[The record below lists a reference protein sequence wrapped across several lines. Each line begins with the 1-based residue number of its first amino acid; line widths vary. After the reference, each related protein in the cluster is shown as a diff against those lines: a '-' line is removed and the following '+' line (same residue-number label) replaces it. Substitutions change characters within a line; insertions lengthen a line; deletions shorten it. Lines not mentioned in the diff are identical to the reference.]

1 MFYKDLKP
9 FPEGFLW
16 GASTSAYQVEGAW
29 DEDGK
34 GMSLQDLHEPPAGV
48 TDFKVAS
55 DHYHHVEEDVA
66 LMAELGLKAYRFSI
80 SWSRVVP
87 DGFGEPNEA
96 GLAFYD
102 RLIDALVAHS
112 ITPVATMFHFDLP
125 LAVHER
131 GGWANRESIDAFE
144 RYARLIFARYGD
156 RVKYWLTINEQN
168 VMVIHPNAM
177 YPAAMGV
184 LPEKRNL
191 YQQSHNMFVA
201 SAKATLM
208 LHQMW
213 PDAKIGPAPNITA
226 IYPATWTRRTWWR
239 RTTGSPSAAG
249 TTSTWRALAAT
260 TPSPGRTWSRRAWR
274 RSSPPATRSFSPRQ
288 SRTTWA

>member
-102 RLIDALVAHS
+102 RLIDALVAHD

-144 RYARLIFARYGD
+144 RYARLIFERYGD

-184 LPEKRNL
+184 LPEKKNL
-191 YQQSHNMFVA
+191 
-201 SAKATLM
+201 
-208 LHQMW
+208 
-213 PDAKIGPAPNITA
+213 
-226 IYPATWTRRTWWR
+226 
-239 RTTGSPSAAG
+239 
-249 TTSTWRALAAT
+249 
-260 TPSPGRTWSRRAWR
+260 
-274 RSSPPATRSFSPRQ
+274 
-288 SRTTWA
+288 

>member
-87 DGFGEPNEA
+87 DGFGKPNEA

-102 RLIDALVAHS
+102 RLIDALVAHG

-131 GGWANRESIDAFE
+131 GGWVNRESIDAFE
-144 RYARLIFARYGD
+144 RYARA
-156 RVKYWLTINEQN
+156 
-168 VMVIHPNAM
+168 
-177 YPAAMGV
+177 
-184 LPEKRNL
+184 
-191 YQQSHNMFVA
+191 
-201 SAKATLM
+201 
-208 LHQMW
+208 
-213 PDAKIGPAPNITA
+213 
-226 IYPATWTRRTWWR
+226 
-239 RTTGSPSAAG
+239 SPS
-249 TTSTWRALAAT
+249 
-260 TPSPGRTWSRRAWR
+260 TPSS
-274 RSSPPATRSFSPRQ
+274 ATR
-288 SRTTWA
+288 A